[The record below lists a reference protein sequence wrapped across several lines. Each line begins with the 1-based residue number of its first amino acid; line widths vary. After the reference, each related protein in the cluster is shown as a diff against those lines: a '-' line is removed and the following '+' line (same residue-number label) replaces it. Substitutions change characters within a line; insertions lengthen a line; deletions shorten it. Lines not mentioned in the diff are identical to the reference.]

1 VNSLGSAALICAVA
15 TFCEAQSENRSA
27 RAGFAHQIT
36 VMSDVES
43 GADFTDV
50 ISLARRWVER
60 KTRKP

>member
-1 VNSLGSAALICAVA
+1 VA